1 LRARLRDPVSV
12 GLSWAGGLAGVA
24 ILALMIWKPG
34 A

>member
-1 LRARLRDPVSV
+1 LRARLRDPVSL
-12 GLSWAGGLAGVA
+12 GLSWGSGLVVIV